1 MTNEDLYRVLA
12 HVDPA
17 YLEHSERTMVRQHRA
32 LRSALAAAAVI
43 AVLTCTAFAIP
54 AVRSYLMGLAS
65 RQTHTAAVADIPG
78 GQERAYTGL
87 LEVYPEITIPDSAPQ
102 FLETF
107 YVPLYL
113 AQNWQ
118 SVPKQTTNQTAE
130 RVSTFLQWQSEDGAV
145 VSFCQEACPGYHGDY
160 AFEIVEIGY
169 QNSYTISRTQ
179 YGGLDLWTVAV
190 GPSQAETADG
200 LAADEGFRKFY
211 WSDGLYLLSLET
223 PYDAEDALLEQIFA
237 SVSVVDDITLY
248 EDIEYVEPVQT
259 DGATEPA
266 AAVWFPAEL
275 PEGFALESGI
285 LAGKTRACYEFVW
298 VDSSGGTLELRQM
311 EDWEDGAIRSWETM
325 TQEHTKEVVTVG
337 GWEVTVYSAAGW
349 KTEAMW
355 QTEDGYYDLV
365 SRGALTP
372 EALVQV
378 IESLEILEDP
388 APYLTR

>member
-1 MTNEDLYRVLA
+1 M
-12 HVDPA
+12 
-17 YLEHSERTMVRQHRA
+17 
-32 LRSALAAAAVI
+32 
-43 AVLTCTAFAIP
+43 
-54 AVRSYLMGLAS
+54 
-65 RQTHTAAVADIPG
+65 
-78 GQERAYTGL
+78 
-87 LEVYPEITIPDSAPQ
+87 
-102 FLETF
+102 
-107 YVPLYL
+107 
-113 AQNWQ
+113 
-118 SVPKQTTNQTAE
+118 PKQTTNQTAE